1 MKKLMKTFVVLI
13 CSVALL
19 NVAYGAQQDENKQQK
34 KKQSQAVQHAPP
46 ATIGHATG
54 AGAGPKKTS
63 GGAYEGKKG
72 QTSMMAA
79 SQGQKDKK
87 GQTSMEAYQGQK
99 GKKGQTPMEASQGQ
113 KGKKGQTS
121 MEAYQGQKG
130 KKGQTSMEAY
140 QGQKGKKGQTSMEA
154 YQGQK
159 GKKGQTPMQAS
170 QVQKGKKAQ
179 TPMEASQVQAGKAAK
194 GGKLKGTTAATGK
207 VATGKPFKTQ
217 HFNVP
222 KQPNTAKAPPVK
234 FQQGKHIEGSQNWQG
249 QRYTVFRNYTPV
261 WHDQGWWQSHYG
273 NNITWAFGAPY
284 YWNAGYWFPA
294 WGYLPNAYYAW
305 DSPIYGYN
313 HLPPDQVIANVQAA
327 LQQQGYYHGDVDGL
341 IGPLTRDAIAN
352 YQRDHGLYT
361 TSTIDQP
368 TLQSLGM
375 A

>member
-1 MKKLMKTFVVLI
+1 MKKLMKILVVLI
-13 CSVALL
+13 CSLAFL

-34 KKQSQAVQHAPP
+34 KKQPQAVQHAPP
-46 ATIGHATG
+46 ATTGHATG

-63 GGAYEGKKG
+63 VGAYEGKKG
-72 QTSMMAA
+72 QTSMM
-79 SQGQKDKK
+79 G
-87 GQTSMEAYQGQK
+87 
-99 GKKGQTPMEASQGQ
+99 ASQGQ

-130 KKGQTSMEAY
+130 KKGQTPREAS
-140 QGQKGKKGQTSMEA
+140 QV
-154 YQGQK
+154 QK
-159 GKKGQTPMQAS
+159 GKKGQTPM
-170 QVQKGKKAQ
+170 
-179 TPMEASQVQAGKAAK
+179 EASQVQTGKAAK
-194 GGKLKGTTAATGK
+194 GGKVKGTTAATGK
-207 VATGKPFKTQ
+207 PLKAQ
-217 HFNVP
+217 HFNLS

-234 FQQGKHIEGSQNWQG
+234 FQQGKHIKGSQNWQG
-249 QRYTVFRNYTPV
+249 QQYTVFRNYKSE

-273 NNITWAFGAPY
+273 NNITWVFGAPY

-305 DSPIYGYN
+305 DGPIYGYN